1 MKMICCS
8 ESYKTFLM
16 YLKEHFNVNLSFYLC
31 FIDSE
36 RRTLWSMR
44 ESLRHK
50 LVRRLSPVDVQ
61 DVPEDALEDT
71 VMQAPY
77 RAAIGC
83 QTERTKRHC
92 DARSARNS
100 CEMRRFLSAPVA
112 IAGHRGSPGST
123 QAGVA
128 RHVTLATSAHAS

>member
-1 MKMICCS
+1 MICCS

-83 QTERTKRHC
+83 QTE
-92 DARSARNS
+92 
-100 CEMRRFLSAPVA
+100 
-112 IAGHRGSPGST
+112 
-123 QAGVA
+123 
-128 RHVTLATSAHAS
+128 